1 MSECLCVFKG
11 KRGIGRM
18 RETGDRERHR
28 DKKWLRHIDNQKF
41 MYQCLFLEE
50 TLKESIFIILCI
62 RRD

>member
-1 MSECLCVFKG
+1 
-11 KRGIGRM
+11 M